1 MLFILDYAPY
11 NPGFF
16 ISISIKSLYFFNYMN
31 FLNCSYILINSVNSY
46 IEIIYDVWNNY
57 ENTSPDIYTEELRQY
72 ALQKKGVNDDNVHK
86 NR

>member
-1 MLFILDYAPY
+1 
-11 NPGFF
+11 
-16 ISISIKSLYFFNYMN
+16 MN

>member
-1 MLFILDYAPY
+1 
-11 NPGFF
+11 
-16 ISISIKSLYFFNYMN
+16 MN

-46 IEIIYDVWNNY
+46 IKIIYDVWNKY